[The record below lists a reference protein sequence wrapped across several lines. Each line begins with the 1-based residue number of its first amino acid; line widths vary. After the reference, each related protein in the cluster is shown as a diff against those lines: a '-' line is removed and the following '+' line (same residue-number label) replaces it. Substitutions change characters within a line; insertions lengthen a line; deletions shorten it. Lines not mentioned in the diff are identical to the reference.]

1 MVGRDDVVNASVSL
15 FSSAGIGDLGIEYGC
30 DIPVVLSAELNEK
43 RADLISNN
51 YPEGI
56 VIRGDIVKTKAIII
70 SSTKKILAKK
80 RPLLVTLSPPFQ
92 GMSTNGAGKISAQV
106 KKGK

>member
-30 DIPVVLSAELNEK
+30 EIPVVLSAELNEK

-70 SSTKKILAKK
+70 THIYGLPVDLDKILKIAKKKIL
-80 RPLLVTLSPPFQ
+80 RS
-92 GMSTNGAGKISAQV
+92 
-106 KKGK
+106 